1 MKRTILGLSIALVAL
16 SSVVGVA
23 AANQRNSIQPAH
35 VYYGTLTLGEHAN
48 KLVTV
53 HNGTGQQ
60 QVIETITFAGAGGR
74 IFTNPVAKSTCH
86 LGTVLTPGARCQ
98 LDVRANAKRVGWH
111 RSVLRVIYAS
121 GVFGSAELRV
131 HVVA

>member
-1 MKRTILGLSIALVAL
+1 MKRTIIGLSIAIAVL
-16 SSVVGVA
+16 SSVGVA

-35 VYYGTLTLGEHAN
+35 VYFGTLLQGSHAN

-53 HNGTGQQ
+53 HNGTGVTQR
-60 QVIETITFAGAGGR
+60 IALITFAGAGGR
-74 IFTNPVAKSTCH
+74 IFTNPVAKSTCK
-86 LGTVLTPGARCQ
+86 LGTVLAPGARCQ